1 MRSLSL
7 IALSLGAA
15 LPFVDANGLPDI
27 IYRDVAVIGGGAS
40 GAYAAVRIRD
50 DFHKSVALIEKQ
62 NILVCLISRLRR
74 ISSLQIKVIWSKAE
88 RTNTISTSRVVWLTH
103 MWTRRQE
110 KRLTMGFR
118 ASSM

>member
-15 LPFVDANGLPDI
+15 LPFADANGLPDI

-50 DFHKSVALIEKQ
+50 DFDKSVALIEKQ
-62 NILVCLISRLRR
+62 NILVCLISQLRK
-74 ISSLQIKVIWSKAE
+74 ISSLQIKIIWLK
-88 RTNTISTSRVVWLTH
+88 
-103 MWTRRQE
+103 
-110 KRLTMGFR
+110 G
-118 ASSM
+118 